1 MGTAR
6 DIALVFLSLEALIIA
21 LIPLALL
28 SALAYGIYR
37 LIPLVRKYLRLA
49 FSYAE
54 QVREAVERF
63 SEAVAQPLIWVY
75 SKVRNVRVIIRGLLP
90 RRTT

>member
-54 QVREAVERF
+54 QMREAVERF